1 MFLYIESYIDLGV
14 QLLKQVVRNIATEK
28 TSAIVATFAPKCNKF
43 LRSFALGNT
52 RIRGKYNMQ
61 KNRPHIAAKNKKDI
75 ISQATK
81 EKRDFGRI
89 YYDTVIYNCTGM

>member
-1 MFLYIESYIDLGV
+1 MFLYIESYIDLEV
-14 QLLKQVVRNIATEK
+14 QSLKQVVRNIATEK

-61 KNRPHIAAKNKKDI
+61 KNRPHIAAKNKKI
-75 ISQATK
+75 LFLRQQRRK
-81 EKRDFGRI
+81 EILGGFI
-89 YYDTVIYNCTGM
+89 TTL

>member
-1 MFLYIESYIDLGV
+1 M
-14 QLLKQVVRNIATEK
+14 LKQVVRNIATEK

-43 LRSFALGNT
+43 LRSFVQNQRKVQYA
-52 RIRGKYNMQ
+52 

-89 YYDTVIYNCTGM
+89 YYDTVIYNCTGR

>member
-61 KNRPHIAAKNKKDI
+61 KNLPHIAAKNKKYYF
-75 ISQATK
+75 SGNK
-81 EKRDFGRI
+81 GEKRFWADLLRHC
-89 YYDTVIYNCTGM
+89 DL